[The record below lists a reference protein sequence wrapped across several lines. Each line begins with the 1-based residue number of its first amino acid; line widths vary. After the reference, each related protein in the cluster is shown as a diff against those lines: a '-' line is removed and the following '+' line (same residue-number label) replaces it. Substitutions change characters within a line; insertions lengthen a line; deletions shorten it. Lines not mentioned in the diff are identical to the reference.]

1 MIDAQVGQAELYIRL
16 VNSRDVTSQ
25 DALNAQPIQHYM
37 YKYPVLV
44 SGHSRCKGQAKLV
57 KKYAKNSPARKLLVV
72 CLTCCQAHL
81 KEKKQFIRLFLEG
94 RVIAEE
100 GVAIE
105 LFTIRHGLYGIRT
118 FWWHHSHI
126 SHNAPYLSPKI
137 LHNLCFH
144 FSWVLQPSTEKLK
157 TMLMQS
163 FGGGRGEGANKVD
176 YGRCASGVWLNS
188 MASRDFFFLL
198 TF

>member
-1 MIDAQVGQAELYIRL
+1 MLLLSLVIIIIIIIIIFCNCLIDAQVGQAELYIRL

-81 KEKKQFIRLFLEG
+81 KEKTQFIRLFLEG

-144 FSWVLQPSTEKLK
+144 FSWVVHREIENDAYAK
-157 TMLMQS
+157 
-163 FGGGRGEGANKVD
+163 FWRGAGGGGK
-176 YGRCASGVWLNS
+176 
-188 MASRDFFFLL
+188 
-198 TF
+198 